1 MRSKENPDIYST
13 NEPQAAFDQRIG
25 FCLALHNDS
34 VKAMRFPGD
43 AHRKD
48 LDSMNQSH
56 EEERKLVKEMI
67 EGDMDEDDEMDEF

>member
-43 AHRKD
+43 AHRKALD
-48 LDSMNQSH
+48 LMTQTAED
-56 EEERKLVKEMI
+56 ERKLVKEMI
-67 EGDMDEDDEMDEF
+67 EGDMDEDDEMGDF